1 MAMNSTNLDRVVF
14 ANMAFFFLV
23 ITAIVI
29 RDTKEIAV
37 KVGLFDVNH
46 PNKA

>member
-14 ANMAFFFLV
+14 ASMVFFFLV
-23 ITAIVI
+23 INAIVI

-37 KVGLFDVNH
+37 KVSLFDVNH

>member
-23 ITAIVI
+23 ITAIVT

-37 KVGLFDVNH
+37 KVSIFDVNH
-46 PNKA
+46 LNKA